1 MSKADYIYVIA
12 LSLAEYQQYIEQAQV
27 SDDIFNNEYVYVDNG
42 EMMRGRV
49 PGKVV
54 RLDGCSQRWNYQDIE
69 DTIKREKIDSEDKL
83 TDEEL
88 LKSDL

>member
-1 MSKADYIYVIA
+1 MGKTNYIYIIA
-12 LSLAEYQQYIEQAQV
+12 LSLAEYQKYINQLLNDGFT
-27 SDDIFNNEYVYVDNG
+27 DDTFVYVDSG

-54 RLDGCSQRWNYQDIE
+54 RLEGCSQRWNYQDIE
-69 DTIKREKIDSEDKL
+69 DTIKREKIEKEDHL

-88 LKSDL
+88 LSSDL